1 MHCWKPGMWEGYNLS
16 IKDDRKWLPVLYQ
29 GVAPGA
35 RTNCTKLCWASLQIF
50 KLRWPVTFLFGPTD
64 QEQQQTKMLEVW
76 YRTWKIGMYNWWV
89 RISHINFDSLVSS
102 WRDQI
107 TRLLESRGYRGVQ
120 GDTRG
125 YRRLKGVKSGF
136 RGLKR
141 VTRGWRVT
149 GGYKGLQEVASSYM
163 GLQGL
168 RGVTKGYNRFQGL
181 TGGYKGLQA
190 VKRG

>member
-1 MHCWKPGMWEGYNLS
+1 MTGSGYLFC
-16 IKDDRKWLPVLYQ
+16 IKGLHLGPEPTVQNFVECPPRFSSCVDQL
-29 GVAPGA
+29 
-35 RTNCTKLCWASLQIF
+35 IF
-50 KLRWPVTFLFGPTD
+50 YLV
-64 QEQQQTKMLEVW
+64 QQTRSTSSTKMLEVW
-76 YRTWKIGMYNWWV
+76 CRTWKIGMYNWWV
-89 RISHINFDSLVSS
+89 RISHINFDSLVPS
-102 WRDQI
+102 WRDQV

-163 GLQGL
+163 ELQGL

>member
-1 MHCWKPGMWEGYNLS
+1 MTRSGYLFY
-16 IKDDRKWLPVLYQ
+16 IKGLHLGLEPTAQNYVERPSRFSSCVDQL
-29 GVAPGA
+29 
-35 RTNCTKLCWASLQIF
+35 
-50 KLRWPVTFLFGPTD
+50 LFYLV
-64 QEQQQTKMLEVW
+64 QQTRSSSSTKMLEVW

-125 YRRLKGVKSGF
+125 NRGLQGVTRGYRRLKEVKSGF

-149 GGYKGLQEVASSYM
+149 GGYKGLQGVASSYM

-168 RGVTKGYNRFQGL
+168 CGVTKGYNGFQGV
-181 TGGYKGLQA
+181 TGGYKRLQA